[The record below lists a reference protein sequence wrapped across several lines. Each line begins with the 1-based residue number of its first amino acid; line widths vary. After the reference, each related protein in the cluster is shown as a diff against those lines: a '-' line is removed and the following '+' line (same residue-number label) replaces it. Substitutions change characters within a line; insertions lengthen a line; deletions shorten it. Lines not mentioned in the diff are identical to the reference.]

1 MKELETSTS
10 QSSDYLPF
18 TKREIFS
25 QLFHLN
31 SASQQSPVLDGPATS
46 RPTDSPRT
54 ADFASCKESAST
66 ADVHEPDP
74 QAESRVNEPIP
85 SRTQIPPCGVNW
97 SQGSSTSLRDT
108 SCGQHQREKI
118 PLQALAPIRS
128 QESWSEDRLKANM
141 EDFSYTDSR
150 DFKAEARTFENREY
164 TNPTASQGFHP
175 HDQASSLLPPD
186 DPNAQD
192 EPALRPRKNTACS
205 TSLLICVLCL
215 LFSISTYF
223 ALFGSHISFH
233 NFYNSLDEE
242 RKHELI
248 DELRSKELRK
258 NPIQTVTAT
267 ALGTKNRS
275 KAFSGIVYSPDGSNE
290 PLCGFG
296 LEDAM
301 RDVTL
306 LSTVT
311 SRLRIYG
318 NQCNQAE
325 YILQAIEL
333 LGVDTKVA
341 LGVWLG
347 KNEAQNQA
355 QVARAKSLILSS
367 KIAHIDTIFMG
378 NEVIGRND
386 LTEKQLISYITNMK
400 YFASQNSLTISIGI
414 SETPASVSQKLIDSC
429 DVVGLVLHPFLAV
442 LGYWESLKV
451 A

>member
-1 MKELETSTS
+1 
-10 QSSDYLPF
+10 
-18 TKREIFS
+18 
-25 QLFHLN
+25 
-31 SASQQSPVLDGPATS
+31 
-46 RPTDSPRT
+46 
-54 ADFASCKESAST
+54 
-66 ADVHEPDP
+66 
-74 QAESRVNEPIP
+74 
-85 SRTQIPPCGVNW
+85 
-97 SQGSSTSLRDT
+97 
-108 SCGQHQREKI
+108 
-118 PLQALAPIRS
+118 
-128 QESWSEDRLKANM
+128 M

-306 LSTVT
+306 
-311 SRLRIYG
+311 
-318 NQCNQAE
+318 
-325 YILQAIEL
+325 
-333 LGVDTKVA
+333 
-341 LGVWLG
+341 
-347 KNEAQNQA
+347 
-355 QVARAKSLILSS
+355 
-367 KIAHIDTIFMG
+367 HF
-378 NEVIGRND
+378 RN
-386 LTEKQLISYITNMK
+386 
-400 YFASQNSLTISIGI
+400 AG
-414 SETPASVSQKLIDSC
+414 
-429 DVVGLVLHPFLAV
+429 
-442 LGYWESLKV
+442 
-451 A
+451 